1 MTTKIAP
8 QVARQQYLLQ
18 AGGIGAL
25 AIRRVRES
33 ISRRLIYSRLRQ
45 KFPCD
50 LCNLFQ
56 PMEELCDLSLIV
68 IFELQGCFVFLRC
81 FVEVIQ

>member
-25 AIRRVRES
+25 AIRGVRES

-45 KFPCD
+45 KCD
-50 LCNLFQ
+50 AEGITFLFRL
-56 PMEELCDLSLIV
+56 M
-68 IFELQGCFVFLRC
+68 
-81 FVEVIQ
+81 